1 MAFDTK
7 EIQDTAKLAQLPL
20 DAAAAEALAKDFEDI
35 LGLMAE
41 VQKLDVESVPETAR
55 LTDDENVWRED
66 VVTESLTQT
75 EALRNGK
82 ARDGYFEVPGILD
95 WDK

>member
-1 MAFDTK
+1 MAFNIQ
-7 EIQDTAKLAQLPL
+7 EIKDTARLAQLPL
-20 DAAAAEALAKDFEDI
+20 NAAAADALAKDFEDV
-35 LGLMAE
+35 LAFMAK

-55 LTDDENVWRED
+55 LTDGENVWRDD
-66 VVTESLTQT
+66 VVTESLPQS